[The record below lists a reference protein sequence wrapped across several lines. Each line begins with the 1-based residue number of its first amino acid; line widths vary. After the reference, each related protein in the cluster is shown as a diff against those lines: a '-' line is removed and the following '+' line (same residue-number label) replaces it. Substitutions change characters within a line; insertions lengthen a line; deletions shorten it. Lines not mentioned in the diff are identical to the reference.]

1 MLKTEDTIAA
11 ISTPV
16 GEGGIGIVRLSGPQA
31 LTLADSFFASK
42 SNIKPSGQRAYT
54 AQYGFVEDTYGD
66 RQKVDEVLCLVMRA
80 PRSYTREDMVEIS
93 CHGGRFVIQKI
104 LELCIKSGARLAQP
118 GEFTK
123 RAFMN
128 GRIDLVQAESVLDLI
143 RAKTDRAYAVARA
156 GLEGSTS
163 QFVRRVRDDMAKIL
177 SHLEASIDFPDDRL
191 EPMSRQPMV
200 TQLMSLIKE
209 ADKLIQASRS
219 GLVLKTGLKTVLL
232 GKPNVG
238 KSSLMNVLTRSP
250 RVITSHEP
258 GTTRDTV
265 EEEIQLGGCLIRLV
279 DTAGIQNSE
288 NPIEIE
294 CVKRTRTAMQEAD
307 LVLFVVDGSK
317 PLASEEEKIWK
328 DLPPAARFLII
339 NKMDC
344 AAKTYVPS
352 YTALNPNGK
361 TLHTSC
367 LEGSGIEALEKAFA
381 SFVLKEAPEI
391 SDEKWLTSVRHVNLF
406 LKAKGHMVSAL
417 KALEEGGSPEFPAQD
432 VRFGIEALGQIVG
445 EVVTDDI
452 LDLVFGEFCIGK

>member
-1 MLKTEDTIAA
+1 
-11 ISTPV
+11 
-16 GEGGIGIVRLSGPQA
+16 
-31 LTLADSFFASK
+31 
-42 SNIKPSGQRAYT
+42 
-54 AQYGFVEDTYGD
+54 
-66 RQKVDEVLCLVMRA
+66 
-80 PRSYTREDMVEIS
+80 
-93 CHGGRFVIQKI
+93 
-104 LELCIKSGARLAQP
+104 
-118 GEFTK
+118 
-123 RAFMN
+123 
-128 GRIDLVQAESVLDLI
+128 
-143 RAKTDRAYAVARA
+143 
-156 GLEGSTS
+156 
-163 QFVRRVRDDMAKIL
+163 
-177 SHLEASIDFPDDRL
+177 
-191 EPMSRQPMV
+191 
-200 TQLMSLIKE
+200 
-209 ADKLIQASRS
+209 
-219 GLVLKTGLKTVLL
+219 
-232 GKPNVG
+232 
-238 KSSLMNVLTRSP
+238 
-250 RVITSHEP
+250 VITSHEP

-391 SDEKWLTSVRHVNLF
+391 SDEKWLTSVRHVDLF
-406 LKAKGHMVSAL
+406 LKAKGHMASAL